1 MPNELDETDISTINT
16 AGRDVHVIEKK
27 VAVELDGTD
36 KFMYVFAWCMLI
48 IPGLIFMTNTSK
60 AHNYLQQLQQRIN
73 AAASTIDN
81 YQMNRIQILTN
92 TAKLLQKAIDLD
104 QETLTAIAGLRSG
117 MNPNADPDTARNELA
132 ERIGKAERALNVA
145 FENYPK
151 LEAHAE
157 IRDAMQQNILT
168 QHEITAARDNYND
181 MVLRW
186 NTEIFQQWS
195 KKRAA
200 AKAGYTTRIPF
211 TLPAELKAQSQ
222 SVFF

>member
-16 AGRDVHVIEKK
+16 AGRDVHVVDKK
-27 VAVELDGTD
+27 VAVTLDGVD
-36 KFMYVFAWCMLI
+36 KFMYVFAWVMFI
-48 IPGLIFMTNTSK
+48 IPGLIFTVNTSK
-60 AHNYLQQLQQRIN
+60 ARNYLQQLQQKIN

-81 YQMNRIQILTN
+81 YQMQRVQILTN
-92 TAKLLQKAIDLD
+92 AAQLLNKAVKLD

-117 MNPNADPDTARNELA
+117 NMTGDDEGRNQLAQRLAGA
-132 ERIGKAERALNVA
+132 ERSINLA
-145 FENYPK
+145 FEAYPELK
-151 LEAHAE
+151 AHNE
-157 IRDAMQQNILT
+157 IRDVMQQNALT
-168 QHEITAARDNYND
+168 QQQITAARENYND

-186 NTEIFQQWS
+186 NTEIFQVWA

-211 TLPAELKAQSQ
+211 IASAEIKAQSE